1 MNPIFL
7 DFYIILIQE
16 KKIATLVTKA
26 ELKAKEDKIV
36 KLQAFHSSYFR
47 DKSYFQN
54 DGNQNYL
61 DSLKAL
67 VIPILQHGNQ
77 Y

>member
-1 MNPIFL
+1 M

-36 KLQAFHSSYFR
+36 KLQPFDSSYFS

-67 VIPILQHGNQ
+67 VILILQHGNQ